1 MKKIL
6 VILTV
11 FLSFSL
17 TVLAQR
23 PTHSANPESTPIDL
37 SNGFDLVVFVIL
49 PIIIIVLFFVW
60 RNKVRKEREKNDRKK
75 NNSH

>member
-6 VILTV
+6 VALTV
-11 FLSFSL
+11 FLSVSL
-17 TVLAQR
+17 KALAQR

-49 PIIIIVLFFVW
+49 PLIIIVLFFVW
-60 RNKVRKEREKNDRKK
+60 RNKVRKDREDNE
-75 NNSH
+75 